1 MSSKGWPLYAVQ
13 HRHTFALVMKKV
25 KQVLVCGSGG
35 ETRSRF
41 WFWIIIFIMWRRN
54 TSVQG
59 VRTAV
64 SGQPPPVCE
73 NCRGPAH
80 LLLAQQATEGS
91 GPPPWARSSALRLLP
106 TLAVCRWWQTSSWG
120 GRYVSVVPIFSEQ
133 RHLMFSSEYMCDT
146 SRRKRPNIARTKH
159 FLPAIR
165 EASCTALFVT
175 WL

>member
-1 MSSKGWPLYAVQ
+1 MALEERLDPDSDFGSSFLSCEGVIPQ
-13 HRHTFALVMKKV
+13 
-25 KQVLVCGSGG
+25 
-35 ETRSRF
+35 SRE
-41 WFWIIIFIMWRRN
+41 WGR
-54 TSVQG
+54 
-59 VRTAV
+59 V